1 MKKSFIIGFLNKR
14 TFSFFIYTCRYVSNL
29 FSLSNLQQDPH
40 LMTLGLIM
48 KMNKKKN
55 SPIRK
60 NKRKKKNREA
70 KSSFCFC

>member
-14 TFSFFIYTCRYVSNL
+14 TFSFFIYICRYVSNL

-60 NKRKKKNREA
+60 NK
-70 KSSFCFC
+70 